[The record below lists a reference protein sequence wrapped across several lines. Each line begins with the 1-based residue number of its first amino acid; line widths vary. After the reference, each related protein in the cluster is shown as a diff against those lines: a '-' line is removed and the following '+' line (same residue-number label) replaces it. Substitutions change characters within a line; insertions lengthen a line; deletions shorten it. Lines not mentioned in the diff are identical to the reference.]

1 MARKEFVVIGVGEF
15 GTNVAITL
23 AEFGAVV
30 MAVDKEEK
38 ALELIADQVTYT
50 ICADASNPEV
60 LKTLGIRNYDGA
72 IVGMGH
78 DLETSVLITMQLKEI
93 GMPYIMVKAATELEG
108 RILHKVGADKVIF
121 PDRETGIRVA
131 NQIVNGNY
139 FEAIELSD
147 SYSIVEVDAPEAW
160 IGKTLQ
166 ELNIRAKYNL
176 NVIGIRSLDEMNPA
190 PGANDILREGDLLI
204 VLGHNNDLK
213 KITKL

>member
-1 MARKEFVVIGVGEF
+1 MAKKEFVVIGVGEF

-176 NVIGIRSLDEMNPA
+176 NVIGIRNLDEMNPA

>member
-108 RILHKVGADKVIF
+108 RILHKIGADKVIF

-131 NQIVNGNY
+131 NQIMNGNY
-139 FEAIELSD
+139 FEVIELSD
-147 SYSIVEVDAPEAW
+147 SYSIVEVDAPESW

-190 PGANDILREGDLLI
+190 PGANDILKEGDLLI

>member
-190 PGANDILREGDLLI
+190 PGANDILKEGDLLI